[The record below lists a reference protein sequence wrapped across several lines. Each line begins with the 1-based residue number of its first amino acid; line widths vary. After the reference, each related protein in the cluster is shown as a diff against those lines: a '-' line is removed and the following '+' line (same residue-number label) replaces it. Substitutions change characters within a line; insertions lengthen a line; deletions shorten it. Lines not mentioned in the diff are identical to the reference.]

1 MPKRPDFSRPLPRS
15 LVIPKLMT
23 LRTLADV
30 RTLLRHLPAAT
41 RAKSTWQHV
50 ADELTKA
57 AAGDDPRDV
66 YIALQMVF
74 ELERIPWRIK

>member
-1 MPKRPDFSRPLPRS
+1 MPRPDFSRPLPRAI
-15 LVIPKLMT
+15 VIPSVMT

-50 ADELTKA
+50 TDELDKA

-74 ELERIPWRIK
+74 QLERIPWRIK

>member
-1 MPKRPDFSRPLPRS
+1 MKRPNWSRPLPRS
-15 LVIPKLMT
+15 IVIPSVMT

-41 RAKSTWQHV
+41 RAKSTWVHV
-50 ADELTKA
+50 ADELAKA
-57 AAGDDPRDV
+57 AAGGDV
-66 YIALQMVF
+66 VDIYVPLQLVF

>member
-1 MPKRPDFSRPLPRS
+1 MPKPDFSRPLPRS

-30 RTLLRHLPAAT
+30 RTLLRHLPAET
-41 RAKSTWQHV
+41 RAKSTWAHV

-57 AAGDDPRDV
+57 AAGGDV
-66 YIALQMVF
+66 VDIYVPLQMVLS
-74 ELERIPWRIK
+74 LERIPWRIK